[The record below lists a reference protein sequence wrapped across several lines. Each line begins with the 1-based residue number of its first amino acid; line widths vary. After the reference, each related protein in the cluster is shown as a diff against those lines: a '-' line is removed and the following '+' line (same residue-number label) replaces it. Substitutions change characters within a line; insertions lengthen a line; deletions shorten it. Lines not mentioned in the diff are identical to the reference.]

1 MTDNERK
8 SLILAGI
15 SARHE
20 DYKQVKKM
28 SDLTIWEIQAETN
41 FSIYF
46 ITKCRKIAGLER
58 QKKDA
63 K

>member
-1 MTDNERK
+1 MTDAERK

-15 SARHE
+15 SARYQ

-41 FSIYF
+41 FSVYF
-46 ITKCRKIAGLER
+46 ITKCRKIAGWKR